1 MFLVLRYKSVP
12 DEQFS
17 IHFVHELIRTSQL
30 PSSRNFT
37 NEDNRE
43 PDTVRRMA
51 LVVYTGI
58 NNYPSIPKSSGSNK
72 VSYDDAPSCYVG
84 LSNQGGHCPM
94 MMMMMMMIMIIL
106 TAAHSNAQLL
116 TARLNSHDTYCVI
129 I

>member
-1 MFLVLRYKSVP
+1 LFLVLRYKSVP

-17 IHFVHELIRTSQL
+17 IHFVHKLIRTSQL
-30 PSSRNFT
+30 PLSRNFT
-37 NEDNRE
+37 IEDNRE

-94 MMMMMMMIMIIL
+94 MMMMMMIIL
-106 TAAHSNAQLL
+106 TAAYSTAQLL
-116 TARLNSHDTYCVI
+116 TARLNSHDTNCVLI
-129 I
+129 